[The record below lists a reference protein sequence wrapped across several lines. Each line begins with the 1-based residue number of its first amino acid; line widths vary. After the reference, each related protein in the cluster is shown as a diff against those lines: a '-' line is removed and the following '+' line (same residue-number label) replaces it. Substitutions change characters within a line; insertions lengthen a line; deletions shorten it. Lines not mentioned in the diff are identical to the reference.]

1 MECPRRSLADF
12 HEMGGS
18 ADRTPCELS
27 RYEEG
32 TGVRHPFEL
41 FMFFDLFLLFVSF
54 VVTPIRPYV
63 CVPAIL
69 CRENNVANHARH
81 RSGGVRRFQ
90 RSQVA
95 LRCLELAVP
104 SSASSAAQAVK
115 EKNRWP
121 YVPFP
126 NPLIA
131 SRCGDELL
139 GRGA

>member
-1 MECPRRSLADF
+1 MEDRYGLMERPRRSLADF

-18 ADRTPCELS
+18 ADRTPRELP

-41 FMFFDLFLLFVSF
+41 FVTFVMTLIAAH
-54 VVTPIRPYV
+54 VR
-63 CVPAIL
+63 VP
-69 CRENNVANHARH
+69 VAPCQHNSVGNESRH

-90 RSQVA
+90 RSEVA

-104 SSASSAAQAVK
+104 SSASSAAQAMK